1 METVIDGLAA
11 DCFTG
16 GGDGW
21 LPLACA
27 AAAGAAINASA
38 ADAVAA
44 HASKRI
50 PAKLRDILTSDFLPV
65 GE

>member
-1 METVIDGLAA
+1 METVIGGLAA

-21 LPLACA
+21 LSLAC

-44 HASKRI
+44 HASKRT
-50 PAKLRDILTSDFLPV
+50 PAKLRDILTLDFLPV